1 MIHYIETLKDFFV
14 RDIHLNFQDTILND
28 ESEDDSGEFHV
39 KIDSFI

>member
-14 RDIHLNFQDTILND
+14 RDINLNFQDTILND
-28 ESEDDSGEFHV
+28 ESEESSGEFHV